1 MRLSTSLIVVALT
14 MGASFLIYSTRESE
28 SPQLL
33 QANIVESLPPQEP
46 EPANPPQ
53 VLQVTSSVEVTS
65 TEGLDEEW
73 SSILEGYEEIQGDFD
88 RLEPPQ
94 TATGAG
100 N

>member
-1 MRLSTSLIVVALT
+1 MKLSTSLIVVALT

-28 SPQLL
+28 SPQPL

-88 RLEPPQ
+88 RLEPEK